1 MVLKMANK
9 YLRIGNIIGRIG
21 VGTSIACCL
30 LAVSVTLVL
39 AVVCIESPEL
49 PIGEMAAQWAWFAK
63 TGALFAV
70 FTGIGLLV
78 YPKERNLSRDFS
90 EVVVWVLILLGVFEA
105 VLGLRQLYGFESSNH
120 SLFNLT
126 GSFFNPGPYSGYLA
140 MVFPIC
146 LYEWLRLKDKKEK
159 TWMETGGYYVSA
171 GGMLLMLCVLPAGMS
186 RSAWLATAISGLW
199 VCGMHYRWGKELKR
213 LWRAHRQ
220 RMMGAAAV
228 GLLCVLLGGAVLFH
242 LKKDSASG
250 RLLMW
255 KISCL
260 AIAERPIIGY
270 GHGNFALA
278 YGAAQE
284 AYFAE
289 GDYSQQEELVA
300 GSPEY
305 AFNEYLQV
313 AMEWGIL
320 ALLSLLLLVG
330 FCLWRGVA
338 QGRMGACGGIISLLV
353 FAFSSYPL
361 QLPVFII
368 TFGFLLAA
376 CVVGRSRIV
385 LAVFA
390 FVVGI
395 AGVEQWRT
403 NSYEACREWTV
414 CKMRYQSGA
423 YEVAKEEY
431 AKLYPALKNRGA
443 FLFEYGHCLHKL
455 KEYEA
460 SNTILKEAATRSC
473 DPMIR
478 NVIGKN
484 YQQQGAYDKAEEW
497 LIRSTHLLPGRIYPY
512 YLLAKLY
519 AEPEFYQPE
528 KMKQMADVV
537 LTKEP
542 KVQSTAVREMREEVR
557 KLRIKN

>member
-1 MVLKMANK
+1 MTTMK
-9 YLRIGNIIGRIG
+9 
-21 VGTSIACCL
+21 SIAISSGL
-30 LAVSVTLVL
+30 LLPVALL
-39 AVVCIESPEL
+39 LGVVCVESPEL
-49 PIGEMAAQWAWFAK
+49 PVGETAAQWAWFAR
-63 TGALFAV
+63 TGVLFAV
-70 FTGIGLLV
+70 CTWIALFV
-78 YPKERNLSRDFS
+78 YRKEGNVSVVFC
-90 EVVVWVLILLGVFEA
+90 EVVVWVLILLGAFEA
-105 VLGLRQLYGFESSNH
+105 VLGLRQLYGFTSSNH
-120 SLFNLT
+120 TLFALT

-140 MVFPIC
+140 MIFPLC
-146 LYEWLRLKDKKEK
+146 LNEWLRLREKKEK
-159 TWMETGGYYVSA
+159 TWLETGGDYISTGV
-171 GGMLLMLCVLPAGMS
+171 LLLICCVLPAGMS
-186 RSAWLATAISGLW
+186 RSAWLAAAISGLW
-199 VCGMHYRWGKELKR
+199 VCGMHYCWGRKIKKA
-213 LWRAHRQ
+213 WRQHRKWVLSITAAGFLCLLL
-220 RMMGAAAV
+220 GAA
-228 GLLCVLLGGAVLFH
+228 GLFH

-260 AIAERPIIGY
+260 AIAERPVMGY
-270 GHGNFALA
+270 GHGNFAAA
-278 YGAAQE
+278 YGKAQE
-284 AYFAE
+284 AYFAG
-289 GDYSQQEELVA
+289 GDYSEQEELVA

-330 FCLWRGVA
+330 FCLWRGITE
-338 QGRMGACGGIISLLV
+338 GRIGACGGIISLLV

-361 QLPVFII
+361 QLPVFIV

-414 CKMRYQSGA
+414 CKMSYQSGA

-431 AKLYPALKNRGA
+431 TKLYPELKNRGA

-460 SNTILKEAATRSC
+460 SNIILKEAATRSC

-519 AEPEFYQPE
+519 AEPEFYHPE
-528 KMKQMADVV
+528 KMKQMADIV

-557 KLRIKN
+557 QLKTDNLKHNIE